1 MMDDTLTASEQ
12 EAIKDRV
19 RHEIEGEN
27 VHHCILE
34 TSLV

>member
-1 MMDDTLTASEQ
+1 MLDAELDASEQ

-19 RHEIEGEN
+19 RLEIEGEN